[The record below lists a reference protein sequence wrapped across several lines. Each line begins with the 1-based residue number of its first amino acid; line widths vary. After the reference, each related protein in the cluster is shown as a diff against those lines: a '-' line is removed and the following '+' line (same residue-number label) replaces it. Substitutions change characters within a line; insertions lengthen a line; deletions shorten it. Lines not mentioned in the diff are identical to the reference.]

1 MISYD
6 FEPPGVVT
14 STLAPSDF
22 PIRARAVG
30 EVIDNK
36 PFSISAS

>member
-14 STLAPSDF
+14 STLSPNDF
-22 PIRARAVG
+22 PMRALAVG
-30 EVIDNK
+30 DVIDRQII
-36 PFSISAS
+36 FLDQ